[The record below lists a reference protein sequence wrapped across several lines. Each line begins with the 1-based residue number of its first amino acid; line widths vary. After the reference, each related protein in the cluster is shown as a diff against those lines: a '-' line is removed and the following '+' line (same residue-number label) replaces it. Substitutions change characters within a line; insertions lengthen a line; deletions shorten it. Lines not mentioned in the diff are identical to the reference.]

1 VHTRKAPKR
10 RASRS
15 DTKPKPEICTKELKQ
30 GVVDDGDDGGGG
42 GGGADLLIF
51 KNRLMQQQE
60 ENHSFKFLRM
70 WVANSKVGSK
80 EEEEQEN
87 KDWVVA

>member
-1 VHTRKAPKR
+1 MVHTRKAPKR
-10 RASRS
+10 RARRS

-30 GVVDDGDDGGGG
+30 GVVADDDDDGGG

-60 ENHSFKFLRM
+60 ENHSFKFLQM
-70 WVANSKVGSK
+70 WVANSKVGSC
-80 EEEEQEN
+80 
-87 KDWVVA
+87 

>member
-1 VHTRKAPKR
+1 VVHTRKAPKR
-10 RASRS
+10 RATRS

-30 GVVDDGDDGGGG
+30 GVVADDGGGGG

-60 ENHSFKFLRM
+60 EKPLFQVLTN
-70 WVANSKVGSK
+70 VGS
-80 EEEEQEN
+80 
-87 KDWVVA
+87 